1 MKLGVVFQGCFND
14 CALEN
19 PRAWFLLMLKLLFF
33 TRSDCLSLYFGEYF
47 GSPSTSAN
55 KNGARMSP
63 LPLPLPSKIF
73 SSKFNGGKKLRNAN
87 FRCQRLPMTSARDV
101 RLLLSRNKFGAVAVC
116 RNSAAS
122 VEC

>member
-1 MKLGVVFQGCFND
+1 MKLGVVFQGCFNYRV
-14 CALEN
+14 LEN

-63 LPLPLPSKIF
+63 PLPSKIF